1 MNQVISTFCLSLL
14 HSLWQGALL
23 VAIYRGLNSTLLKKS
38 QPLEKRNLLYM
49 LLVAQFATFA
59 STFMLLMWSRQ
70 TSGNVFE
77 VEPGSFVHWP
87 SLLNNVVF
95 GIYVIAV
102 LYKFIQVCNRWKNF
116 RILTADRIAAPVEL
130 RLFVSV
136 KAREIGIGKK
146 ISIWLSEHLATPL
159 TYGWMKPVIL
169 MPAALVNQL
178 TIEEVE
184 ALILHE
190 LAHISSKDYALN
202 FVVIASEILFFFNPF
217 TKLICREIKVE
228 REKSCD
234 QKVIQFKYSPLLYA
248 GTLLKTA
255 RFYHEAP
262 QFALA
267 AVSEKSTL
275 MERIK
280 LITGDTDHQPRKA
293 ANPGLY
299 AFLILMFMAIGLFGV
314 SSLKQ
319 KQPASLAQTSESY
332 APNEVFSFVKEASM
346 DERRHTILHT
356 ETVGENNNKGK
367 LCDVSKEKP
376 CKPRKTQ
383 PNRPAES
390 FVKAE
395 TGSRLQ
401 EKYFTI
407 PIASKELIEKEVEI
421 TEDDPESGTTITTGL
436 KMTWTE
442 SGWVAKPMWQTKLK
456 RDEAVDSSRVDSLT
470 RPVPFYEV
478 Q

>member
-1 MNQVISTFCLSLL
+1 
-14 HSLWQGALL
+14 
-23 VAIYRGLNSTLLKKS
+23 
-38 QPLEKRNLLYM
+38 
-49 LLVAQFATFA
+49 
-59 STFMLLMWSRQ
+59 
-70 TSGNVFE
+70 
-77 VEPGSFVHWP
+77 
-87 SLLNNVVF
+87 
-95 GIYVIAV
+95 
-102 LYKFIQVCNRWKNF
+102 
-116 RILTADRIAAPVEL
+116 
-130 RLFVSV
+130 
-136 KAREIGIGKK
+136 
-146 ISIWLSEHLATPL
+146 
-159 TYGWMKPVIL
+159 
-169 MPAALVNQL
+169 
-178 TIEEVE
+178 
-184 ALILHE
+184 
-190 LAHISSKDYALN
+190 
-202 FVVIASEILFFFNPF
+202 
-217 TKLICREIKVE
+217 
-228 REKSCD
+228 
-234 QKVIQFKYSPLLYA
+234 
-248 GTLLKTA
+248 
-255 RFYHEAP
+255 
-262 QFALA
+262 
-267 AVSEKSTL
+267 
-275 MERIK
+275 
-280 LITGDTDHQPRKA
+280 
-293 ANPGLY
+293 
-299 AFLILMFMAIGLFGV
+299 
-314 SSLKQ
+314 
-319 KQPASLAQTSESY
+319 
-332 APNEVFSFVKEASM
+332 M